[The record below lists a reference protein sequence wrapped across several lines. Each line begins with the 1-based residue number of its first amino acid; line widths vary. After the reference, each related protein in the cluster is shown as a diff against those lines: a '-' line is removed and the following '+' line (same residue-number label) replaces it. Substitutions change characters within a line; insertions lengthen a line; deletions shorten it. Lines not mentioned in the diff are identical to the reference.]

1 VTPLVGPLGEAAA
14 AARRG
19 ELIVFPTDTVYG
31 LGTRPDDR
39 AATARVFA
47 AKHRPRD
54 LELPVLVATIEVAR
68 SVAVFDERAE
78 RLGGA
83 CWPGP
88 LTLVL
93 ARGADAAAW
102 DLGGDPATI
111 GVRAPHH
118 PLALA
123 LLAETGPLAVTSANR
138 SGHPPAQTCDEL
150 HRLFGKDVA
159 VYLCQGDP
167 LEGAASTV
175 LDLAHGP
182 ASILREGVLG
192 RDAIAELLPD
202 EAALL
207 DSRPSS

>member
-1 VTPLVGPLGEAAA
+1 MTPLEGPLGDAAV

-31 LGTRPDDR
+31 LGTRPDDP
-39 AATARVFA
+39 AATARVFE
-47 AKHRPRD
+47 AKQRPKD
-54 LELPVLVATIEVAR
+54 LELPVLVATMETAR
-68 SVAVFDERAE
+68 SVAMFDDRAE
-78 RLGGA
+78 RLAGA

-93 ARGADAAAW
+93 PRGAAALGW
-102 DLGGDPATI
+102 ELGGDPATV

-138 SGHPPAQTCDEL
+138 SGGRPAQTCDEL
-150 HRLFGKDVA
+150 QSLFAEDVA
-159 VYLCQGDP
+159 VYLCQDDRLDGV
-167 LEGAASTV
+167 ASTV

-182 ASILREGVLG
+182 ASILRDGALAREAV
-192 RDAIAELLPD
+192 AELLP
-202 EAALL
+202 EEPALL
-207 DSRPSS
+207 DSPPSR